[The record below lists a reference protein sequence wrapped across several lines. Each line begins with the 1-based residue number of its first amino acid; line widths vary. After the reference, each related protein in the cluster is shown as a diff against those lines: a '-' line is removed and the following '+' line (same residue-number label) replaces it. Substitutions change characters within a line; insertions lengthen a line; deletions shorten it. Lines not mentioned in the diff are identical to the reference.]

1 MFIFKKIILCAAA
14 GLCVGT
20 GVFAKSVVM
29 TWERVELRETYIAA
43 YTPYRTFITYAELQD
58 DIESLVYYLKT
69 AYAGYDEMKER
80 GFKAELVRA
89 VLKNY
94 EGQKKIESRKVFFDL
109 QNTLRPYVKDMHFFI
124 KAWNDISMLT
134 PKAVFYYAN
143 VFVQKT
149 EDGYKVCQS
158 GVPSVMI
165 DSKFTGSEENLFY
178 YPVKGEN
185 VYRLGVIA
193 DKKTSF
199 HAFDFDGKS
208 IAVPVYDDGA
218 IESLG
223 NIKFREIET
232 ADSAYVSISSFMLPP
247 ENSQFRRGAEIIF
260 KKYVNLG
267 IQHRNKKNI
276 IIDLRGNDG
285 GVLQYSE
292 YLFYSM
298 TQKNPKPYE
307 RDGLK
312 AADTWASENF
322 SMMMVESPATHRA
335 HILNYELLGT
345 RDKTTESIYK
355 NLMKNPARICSVLE
369 FPRKE
374 NPCFYDGRIV
384 ILIDRNT
391 MSASEEA
398 VFLAKKAVGADK
410 VFVVGENSGGCFEY
424 VDILDYALPNSGIYL
439 HLADKK
445 ITSLSENPQWHGEGF
460 GIYPDYWAVGA
471 DLNDTIFMITH
482 DEELKEKLPSAAA
495 GFDNH

>member
-1 MFIFKKIILCAAA
+1 MSNLKKNIVCMAAA
-14 GLCVGT
+14 
-20 GVFAKSVVM
+20 VFISSGAFSKQTS
-29 TWERVELRETYIAA
+29 ERPEIRETYIAQN
-43 YTPYRTFITYAELQD
+43 TPYNSFITYKELEE
-58 DIESLVYYLKT
+58 DIETLSYYLRT
-69 AYAGYDEMKER
+69 AYAGYDDMTQK
-80 GFKAELVRA
+80 GFNAAEFVRS

-94 EGQKKIESRKVFFDL
+94 RGQEKIESRQIVFDL
-109 QNTLRPYVKDMHFFI
+109 HEELAPYISDSHFFAA
-124 KAWNDISMLT
+124 AWNT
-134 PKAVFYYAN
+134 NVRFTYHRTFYYAN
-143 VFVQKT
+143 IFVEKSA
-149 EDGYKVCQS
+149 DGFTVCQS
-158 GVPSVMI
+158 GVPSVAADM
-165 DSKFTGSEENLFY
+165 KFTGSTENLFY

-185 VYRLGVIA
+185 VYRLGAVSERVL
-193 DKKTSF
+193 SF
-199 HAFDFDGKS
+199 YTFSFDGKS

-260 KKYVNLG
+260 KKYMNLG
-267 IQHRNKKNI
+267 IKHRNKKNL
-276 IIDLRGNDG
+276 IIDLRGNGG

-312 AADTWASENF
+312 AADTWASKNF
-322 SMMMVESPATHRA
+322 SMMMVESPATYRA

-345 RDKTTESIYK
+345 RDKTKEATYK
-355 NLMKNPARICSVLE
+355 KLMKNPARVCSVLE
-369 FPRKE
+369 FPQKANR
-374 NPCFYDGRIV
+374 CFYDGRIV

-398 VFLAKKAVGADK
+398 VFLAKKAVGEDK

-445 ITSLSENPQWHGEGF
+445 ITSLSENPQWHGESF
-460 GIYPDYWAVGA
+460 GIYPDFWSLGK

-482 DEELKEKLPSAAA
+482 DEELKEKLPQAAR
-495 GFDNH
+495 GFYSD